1 MFLTLKGLKVWTNP
15 VKLLPFLP
23 RPPFFKDLG
32 EPSGPRVLLAL
43 DNLSISRMLKQYLE
57 WTGVSVTIVLTPEET
72 IKIALSRS
80 IDLVIY
86 STALS
91 GSSDPLALLTGIRER
106 GGKMPFIAIVEKDF
120 NSHDDY
126 IRQGVD
132 DIIKKP
138 LEIAELQRKIE
149 QQLNK
154 S

>member
-1 MFLTLKGLKVWTNP
+1 MFLTLKWRRTWTSP
-15 VKLLPFLP
+15 VKLFPSIP
-23 RPPFFKDLG
+23 RPPFLKDLG

-43 DNLSISRMLKQYLE
+43 DNIAISRMLKQYLE
-57 WTGVSVTIVLTPEET
+57 WTGVSVTITLNAEET
-72 IKIALSRS
+72 LKVALSRS

-86 STALS
+86 SIALS
-91 GSSDPLALLTGIRER
+91 TDPLALLTGIRER
-106 GGKMPFIAIVEKDF
+106 GGKMPVITIVEKDF
-120 NSHDDY
+120 NSHEDY
-126 IRQGVD
+126 IRQGVN

>member
-1 MFLTLKGLKVWTNP
+1 MFLTLKWRKMWTSP
-15 VKLLPFLP
+15 VKLLPSIP
-23 RPPFFKDLG
+23 RPPFLRDLG

-43 DNLSISRMLKQYLE
+43 DNVAISRMLKQYLE
-57 WTGVSVTIVLTPEET
+57 WAGVSVTITLSAEET
-72 IKIALSRS
+72 LKVALSRS

-91 GSSDPLALLTGIRER
+91 GRSNPLGLLTGIRER
-106 GGKMPFIAIVEKDF
+106 GGKMPFIAIVENDF
-120 NSHDDY
+120 NSHEDY

-149 QQLNK
+149 KQLNK